1 MPHSPFFPVRALLA
15 RFSPYVIW
23 IAILLLWALA
33 LIMIMQFAS
42 VY

>member
-1 MPHSPFFPVRALLA
+1 
-15 RFSPYVIW
+15 VIW